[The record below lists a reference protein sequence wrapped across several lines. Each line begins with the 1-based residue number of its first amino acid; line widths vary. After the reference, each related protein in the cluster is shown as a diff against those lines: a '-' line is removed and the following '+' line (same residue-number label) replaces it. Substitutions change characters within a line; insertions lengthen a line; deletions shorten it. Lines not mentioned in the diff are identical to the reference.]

1 MESRKAFY
9 IVKELLETG
18 TELYETAGSVDFWLK
33 SSKEILSSFIEIM
46 NLVIKKK
53 QTKKMKEN
61 LETQFMSEVKQEIYV
76 IEENK
81 TEFDMQIKKLR
92 RKVEIGELNLQQK
105 RKVEKELLETAKGE
119 IDSVV
124 KFYRSEKEKLY
135 WGEESEE
142 NKKMNAKL
150 DEWFRDACRI
160 QNMLRQQLLDW
171 EV

>member
-1 MESRKAFY
+1 
-9 IVKELLETG
+9 
-18 TELYETAGSVDFWLK
+18 
-33 SSKEILSSFIEIM
+33 
-46 NLVIKKK
+46 
-53 QTKKMKEN
+53 MKEN
-61 LETQFMSEVKQEIYV
+61 LETQFMNEVKQEIYV

-81 TEFDMQIKKLR
+81 TELDMQIKKLR